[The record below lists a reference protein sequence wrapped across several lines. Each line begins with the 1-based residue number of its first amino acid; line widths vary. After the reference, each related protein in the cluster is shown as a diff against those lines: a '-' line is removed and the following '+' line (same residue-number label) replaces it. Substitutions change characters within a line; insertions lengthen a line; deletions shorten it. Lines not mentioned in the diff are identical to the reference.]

1 MKLNLPV
8 TDNEIKLDESSPI
21 ISTTDL
27 KGQITYSNEAF
38 QRISGF
44 DKQELLNKSHNVVRH
59 PDMPPAAFDNLWQT
73 LKAGKPWMGIVKNRC
88 KNGDYYWVNAY
99 VMPIEKDGKVCEY
112 QSVRYR
118 ADEKSIQRAEKL
130 YADLN
135 AGKTPWRSR
144 LPRLGI
150 EQKIML
156 ALLLAFLPW
165 LVAGL
170 FVSSFSLMLSMSLVA
185 ASFALAYA
193 GVHFSLRHLRLA
205 VTEAREVVQD
215 PVAQSVFSDS
225 QDEGGEFALA
235 LAMLKSQ
242 TRAIAGRMLDSSGH
256 LNGTAKDLADSVAL
270 TNKGVVHQRNEINSL
285 TSSVEGL
292 RNSAAQVDEHAG
304 LVLGAA
310 DGANDNA
317 EQGHRVIN
325 GTINSIQ
332 ALAAQISQSA
342 SIIRTLDE
350 ESQRIG
356 GILDAIKAIAE
367 QTNLLALNAAIE
379 AARAGEQGRGFAVVA
394 DEVRSLATRTHESTQ
409 EIEAMI
415 SILQT
420 EARKAVDAMN
430 IGCESAESAV
440 GQAGEA
446 ESALEAIL
454 ASVKEIHGMSSQIS
468 QATKEQTS
476 LVDEIGNNVEIV
488 DEISE
493 LTVDT
498 LEGQERISQTLDGL
512 SDSLDGLSKEF
523 VRLH

>member
-8 TDNEIKLDESSPI
+8 TDNEKKLDESSPI

-27 KGQITYSNEAF
+27 KGRITYSNDVF

-44 DKQELLNKSHNVVRH
+44 DKQELLNKSHNIVRH
-59 PDMPPAAFDNLWQT
+59 PDMPPVAFDNLWQT

-118 ADEKSIQRAEKL
+118 PDEKNVQRAEKL
-130 YADLN
+130 YQDLN
-135 AGKTPWRSR
+135 AGKTSWRQR
-144 LPRLGI
+144 LPQPGI

-156 ALLLAFLPW
+156 SIALAFLPW
-165 LVAGL
+165 LLASL
-170 FVSSFSLMLSMSLVA
+170 FVSKFSLSISMSLVVV
-185 ASFALAYA
+185 SFALVYV
-193 GVHFSLRHLRLA
+193 GVRFSLRHLRLA
-205 VTEAREVVQD
+205 VEEARKVVQN
-215 PVAQSVFSDS
+215 PVTQRVFTDS
-225 QDEGGEFALA
+225 QDEGGEITLA
-235 LAMLKSQ
+235 MAMLKSQ

-270 TNKGVVHQRNEINSL
+270 TNKGVVHQRNEISSL

-292 RNSAAQVDEHAG
+292 RNSAAEVDEHAG
-304 LVLGAA
+304 LVLEAA

-317 EQGHRVIN
+317 ERGRRVISS
-325 GTINSIQ
+325 TINSIQ
-332 ALAAQISQSA
+332 ELASQISQSA
-342 SIIRTLDE
+342 TIIHTLDK

-379 AARAGEQGRGFAVVA
+379 AARAGDQGRGFAVVA

-415 SILQT
+415 STLQT
-420 EARKAVDAMN
+420 EARKAVETMN
-430 IGCESAESAV
+430 VGCENAESAV
-440 GQAGEA
+440 SQAGEA
-446 ESALEAIL
+446 GSALEAIL
-454 ASVKEIHGMSSQIS
+454 ASVKEIYGMSSQIS
-468 QATKEQTS
+468 QATNGQVS
-476 LVDEIGNNVEIV
+476 LVDEIGNNVEMV

-498 LEGQERISQTLDGL
+498 LEGQERISQALDAL
-512 SDSLDGLSKEF
+512 SGSLDGLSKEF

>member
-1 MKLNLPV
+1 MKVNLPV
-8 TDNEIKLDESSPI
+8 TDKEIKLDDASVI

-27 KGQITYSNEAF
+27 KGRLTYSNDEF

-44 DKQELLNKSHNVVRH
+44 DKQELLNKSHNIVRH
-59 PDMPPAAFDNLWQT
+59 PDMPPAAFENLWQT

-130 YADLN
+130 YQDLN
-135 AGKTPWRSR
+135 AEKIPWRSR

-150 EQKIML
+150 EQKITL
-156 ALLLAFLPW
+156 ALASALLPW
-165 LVAGL
+165 LLASL
-170 FVSSFSLMLSMSLVA
+170 FGSSFSLLTSISLTMV
-185 ASFALAYA
+185 SFALGYA
-193 GVHFSLRHLRLA
+193 GVHFSLRHFRAALA
-205 VTEAREVVQD
+205 QAREVVQN
-215 PVAQSVFSDS
+215 PVAQSVYTDS
-225 QDEGGEFALA
+225 QDEGGEIALA

-256 LNGTAKDLADSVAL
+256 LNGTARELSGSVAL

-325 GTINSIQ
+325 STINSIQ
-332 ALAAQISQSA
+332 ELATQISQSA
-342 SIIRTLDE
+342 TIIQTLDE
-350 ESQRIG
+350 ESQHIG

-415 SILQT
+415 STLQM
-420 EARKAVDAMN
+420 EARKAVEAMN
-430 IGCESAESAV
+430 LGCESAESAV

-468 QATKEQTS
+468 QATKEQAS

-498 LEGQERISQTLDGL
+498 LEGQERISQDLDGL

>member
-1 MKLNLPV
+1 MKVNLPV
-8 TDNEIKLDESSPI
+8 TDNEIKLDASSVI

-27 KGQITYSNEAF
+27 KGQITYCNEEF

-44 DKQELLNKSHNVVRH
+44 EQQELLNKSHNIVRH

-73 LKAGKPWMGIVKNRC
+73 LKQGKPWMGVVKNRC
-88 KNGDYYWVNAY
+88 KNGGYYWVNAY
-99 VMPIEKDGKVCEY
+99 VMPIEKDGKVHEY

-118 ADEKSIQRAEKL
+118 PDEKSVQRAEKL
-130 YADLN
+130 YQDLN
-135 AGKTPWRSR
+135 ADKLPWRLRFPQPS
-144 LPRLGI
+144 I

-156 ALLLAFLPW
+156 TLLLVLLPW
-165 LVAGL
+165 LLTPL
-170 FVSSFSLMLSMSLVA
+170 FADSFSLMMIMLLTAV
-185 ASFALAYA
+185 SFGLGYA
-193 GVHFSLRHLRLA
+193 GVHFSLRHFRAA
-205 VTEAREVVQD
+205 VAQAREVVQN
-215 PVAQSVFSDS
+215 PVAQCVFTES
-225 QDEGGEFALA
+225 QDEGGEVALA

-242 TRAIAGRMLDSSGH
+242 TRAIAGRMLDSSAQ
-256 LNGTAKDLADSVAL
+256 LNGTAKELADSVAL
-270 TNKGVVHQRNEINSL
+270 TNKGVLHQRNEISSL

-292 RNSAAQVDEHAG
+292 RNSAVQVDEHAG

-310 DGANDNA
+310 DGANGSA
-317 EQGHRVIN
+317 EQGRRVIRS
-325 GTINSIQ
+325 TIDSIQ
-332 ALAAQISQSA
+332 DLASQINRSA
-342 SIIRTLDE
+342 TIINTLDE

-394 DEVRSLATRTHESTQ
+394 DEVRSLANRTHESTQ

-415 SILQT
+415 STLQT
-420 EARKAVDAMN
+420 EARKAVETMN
-430 IGCESAESAV
+430 VGCESAESAV

-446 ESALEAIL
+446 GSALETIL
-454 ASVKEIHGMSSQIS
+454 GAVKEIHAMSSQIS
-468 QATKEQTS
+468 QATNEQAS
-476 LVDEIGNNVEIV
+476 LVDEISNNVETV

-498 LEGQERISQTLDGL
+498 LEGQERISQALDTL

-523 VRLH
+523 VRLY